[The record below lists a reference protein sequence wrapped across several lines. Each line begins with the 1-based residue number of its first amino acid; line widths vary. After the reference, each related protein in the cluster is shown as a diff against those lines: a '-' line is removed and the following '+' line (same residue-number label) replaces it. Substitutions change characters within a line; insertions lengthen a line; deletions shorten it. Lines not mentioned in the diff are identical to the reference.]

1 MFEFLLI
8 TYVFVLVV
16 ILFFILKKKFG
27 PVNGNF
33 NIHTD
38 EQPYVDPVS
47 QDQKHKWKKKMVQK
61 GKDLRILEEEWGDK
75 DE

>member
-1 MFEFLLI
+1 
-8 TYVFVLVV
+8 VV

-38 EQPYVDPVS
+38 EQPFVDPVS
-47 QDQKHKWKKKMVQK
+47 QDTKHKWKQKMVQK
-61 GKDLRILEEEWGDK
+61 AKDLEVLEEEFRD
-75 DE
+75 DS